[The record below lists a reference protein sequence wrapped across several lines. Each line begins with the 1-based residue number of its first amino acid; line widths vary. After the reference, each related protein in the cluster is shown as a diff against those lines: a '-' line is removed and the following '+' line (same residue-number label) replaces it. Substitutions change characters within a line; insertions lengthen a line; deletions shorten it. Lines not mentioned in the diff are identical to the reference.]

1 MVVAKAD
8 AFPTFHRRSRRHGV
22 APPEHGFNPGRE
34 FSGQER
40 FGQVVIGSLFE
51 ADDPIHPIG
60 PRSEHHHGKI
70 IPGIPQP
77 AQSRQ
82 TIIAGQHQV
91 KNHKI
96 WPLAFQTCLELLHIA
111 EAAHV
116 IALVDQVGA
125 DHLSQFRVVVHHP
138 DLVVLD
144 LMLPGDDGLTALR
157 RLRDAGDDLPV
168 VMLTAR
174 ADGVDRII
182 GLEQGADDYLAKPFL
197 PRELTARIEAVLRRR
212 NAMPA
217 GTPVEGGEC
226 IRFGDNQLDLSARTL
241 LQNNEPVVITSG
253 EFSLLAAF
261 VRHPHRPLSRERLI
275 ELARGPGSDTD
286 SRSMDVQVSRVRKL
300 VEPDPTRPRYVQ
312 TVWGYGYV
320 FVPDGTPRSR

>member
-1 MVVAKAD
+1 MTRFFPVGPTHHPPIEGDVRQSEQISYVLRHTQPTDQTHEAAGDRGRTNGTMDRSMNGALTSMIWVVD
-8 AFPTFHRRSRRHGV
+8 
-22 APPEHGFNPGRE
+22 
-34 FSGQER
+34 
-40 FGQVVIGSLFE
+40 
-51 ADDPIHPIG
+51 DDPELRKMVSTYLLDQG
-60 PRSEHHHGKI
+60 YDVRSLCD
-70 IPGIPQP
+70 
-77 AQSRQ
+77 
-82 TIIAGQHQV
+82 V
-91 KNHKI
+91 K
-96 WPLAFQTCLELLHIA
+96 QLEARL
-111 EAAHV
+111 EC
-116 IALVDQVGA
+116 Q
-125 DHLSQFRVVVHHP
+125 RP

-197 PRELTARIEAVLRRR
+197 PRELSARIEAVLRRR
-212 NAMPA
+212 SKIPA
-217 GTPVEGGEC
+217 GTPFADGGR
-226 IRFGDNQLDLSARTL
+226 ISFGDNVLDLSARTL
-241 LQNNEPVVITSG
+241 WRDNTPTVITSG

-261 VRHPHRPLSRERLI
+261 VQHPHRPLSRERLI
-275 ELARGPGSDTD
+275 ELARGPSCDTD

-320 FVPDGTPRSR
+320 FVPDGEPRLRRS